1 MSRIGYKRLVVFILV
16 TASIMALCSGCK
28 KKNGEPLVNVITK
41 VIDTEGEKPVI
52 CGANYKLGDKYEYV
66 SSAVSNK
73 GLECEKDGKDSIT
86 VKYGDTYPDL
96 DGEATVIYTFKDEQL
111 YTIELKVYGTDKDKM
126 QDYIKDAR
134 YYCIA
139 CEFENGDTNN
149 IYKDVEGNSIEFT
162 DITIS
167 YEKNMYTYSIIIKA
181 KRIYS

>member
-1 MSRIGYKRLVVFILV
+1 M
-16 TASIMALCSGCK
+16 
-28 KKNGEPLVNVITK
+28 
-41 VIDTEGEKPVI
+41 
-52 CGANYKLGDKYEYV
+52 
-66 SSAVSNK
+66 
-73 GLECEKDGKDSIT
+73 
-86 VKYGDTYPDL
+86 
-96 DGEATVIYTFKDEQL
+96 

-126 QDYIKDAR
+126 QDYIKDAK

-167 YEKNMYTYSIIIKA
+167 YENNMYTYSIIIKA